1 MMQLHEVAR
10 LMDGFDHPWWFAGG
24 WAIELFVGR
33 PLREHGDLE
42 IGIWRDDQ
50 MALREHFS
58 RWRWDT
64 AITVDGAG
72 QWVPWNIGEW
82 MELPNFQLKA
92 NRIDDSSQELEFML
106 NDASDG
112 QFRFRRQPSITLS
125 VDKIVGQSR
134 KDCLISCPKC
144 SCSTRQSIIAPK
156 TNRISPRRSNS
167 CRSTSGSG
175 SSPRCRAGTP
185 TIRGSRVSETPR
197 SQNEIDGVRCS

>member
-1 MMQLHEVAR
+1 MQLHEVAR

-134 KDCLISCPKC
+134 EGLPHLVPEVQLLYKAKHHRPKDESDFAAAVEFMSIDQ
-144 SCSTRQSIIAPK
+144 RQWLKSALQSWNADDPWIA
-156 TNRISPRRSNS
+156 RL
-167 CRSTSGSG
+167 
-175 SSPRCRAGTP
+175 
-185 TIRGSRVSETPR
+185 
-197 SQNEIDGVRCS
+197 